1 MVAVTETVAG
11 GVSSADVV
19 QALRSALRGAV
30 DDSTRRRA
38 EYSTDASNYRV
49 VPQVVAFP
57 QDTDD
62 VLAALEVTRSLGV
75 PLTARGGGTSVAG
88 NAVGT
93 GVVLDFSRH
102 VNRILDI
109 DPAARTARIEP
120 GVVMAS
126 LQKAAAPHGL
136 RFGPDPSTQA
146 RATLGGMI
154 GNNACGPRAVAY
166 GRTADNVLALDV
178 VDGTGRRFEA
188 RSGAGALD
196 VVPGLDALVRGHLD
210 ILRTELGRFGRQVS
224 GYSLEHLLPEKGT
237 DLAKALVGTE
247 GTVATLLGAT
257 VRLVPVAAAPV
268 LVVLG
273 YPDMPTAADAVP
285 ALLAHAPLAIEGMD
299 SRLVDVVR
307 RVRGAAAVPP
317 LPAGGGWLMVEV
329 GGDSLDEA
337 LDRARALA
345 ADAQT
350 AAVGLF
356 PPGPEAAAMWRIR
369 EDGAGLGGRT
379 PSGEQAWPGFED
391 SAVPPERLG
400 AYLRELEAL
409 MASHGVDGL
418 AYGHFGDG
426 CVHLRLDIP
435 LERSGN
441 PLRAFMT
448 DAATLVASHGG
459 SLSGEHG
466 DGRARSELLPV
477 MYSAKAIDLFG
488 AFKDLLDPR
497 DLLNPGVLVR
507 PSPLDADLRRPWARP
522 LLSDGHGFS
531 FAHDAGDLTTA
542 LHRCVGVG
550 KCRAD
555 STATGGFMCP
565 SYLAT
570 KDEKDSTRGRARV
583 LQEMANGTLVSGGWA
598 SPEVHDS
605 LDLCLSCKA
614 CSSDCPAGVDMAQYK
629 SEVLHRTYR
638 GKLRPVSHY
647 ALGWLPRWARLI
659 TGVPGLAALT
669 NAVLGIRPVAKVV
682 LAGGGM
688 DTRRQMVTF
697 ARQPFRTWVRGEGR
711 DAVTLTHSV
720 RGSERQSDQ
729 VRGRNEIETGDVRAS
744 ERPGDQ
750 FLGRSGKGTGGSAG
764 KKPRVVLWTDSFSD
778 TLAPSVA
785 QAAVAVLT
793 DAGYEVLIPQDG
805 ACCGLTWIS
814 TGQLDGARKQLTR
827 LLGVLGPFAVN
838 GIPIVGLEP
847 SCTAVLRS
855 DLLDLLPDDPRAVAV
870 ARETRTLA
878 ELLTAP
884 APIGPGDRWQ
894 VPDLSDVTAVVQ
906 PHCHHYS
913 VMTWTADRRLLT
925 DAGAQFSA
933 LAGCCG
939 LAGNFGME
947 KGHYDVSVAVA
958 ENALLPALRAAAPG
972 DVYLADG
979 FSCRT
984 QADHLAGV
992 QGVHLAE
999 LLAAHLP
1006 ARHAA
1011 TPA

>member
-1 MVAVTETVAG
+1 VSTATSLPPGAAPRADDDAAGAAELVRALRAAVAG
-11 GVSSADVV
+11 GV
-19 QALRSALRGAV
+19 
-30 DDSTRRRA
+30 DDSSRRRA

-49 VPQVVAFP
+49 VPSVVVFP
-57 QDTDD
+57 RDVDD
-62 VLAALEVTRSLGV
+62 AIAALEVARGLGAPV
-75 PLTARGGGTSVAG
+75 TSRGGGTSVAG

-93 GVVLDFSRH
+93 GVVLDWSRH
-102 VNRILDI
+102 VNRVLDV
-109 DPAARTARIEP
+109 DPATRTARVEP
-120 GVVMAS
+120 GVVMAM

-166 GRTADNVLALDV
+166 GRTADNVLELDV
-178 VDGTGRRFEA
+178 VDGRGRRFT
-188 RSGAGALD
+188 AGKGLD
-196 VVPGLDALVRGHLD
+196 PVPGLDALVRSELEV
-210 ILRTELGRFGRQVS
+210 LRTELGRFGRQVS
-224 GYSLEHLLPEKGT
+224 GYSLEHLLPERGA

-247 GTVATLLGAT
+247 GTVVTLLGAT
-257 VRLVPVAAAPV
+257 VRLVPVSAAPV

-273 YPDMPTAADAVP
+273 YPDMATAADAVP
-285 ALLAHAPLAIEGMD
+285 ALLAHKPLAIEGMD
-299 SRLVDVVR
+299 ARLVDVVR
-307 RVRGAAAVPP
+307 RVKGAAAVPP
-317 LPAGGGWLMVEV
+317 LPEGAGWMMVEV
-329 GGDSLDEA
+329 GGDTLDEA

-345 ADAQT
+345 ADAGT
-350 AAVGLF
+350 RAVGVF

-426 CVHLRLDIP
+426 CVHLRLDVP
-435 LERSGN
+435 MERSGD

-448 DAATLVASHGG
+448 DAAHLVAAHGG

-477 MYSAKAIDLFG
+477 MYSERALAAFG
-488 AFKDLLDPR
+488 AFKDLLDPD

-507 PSPLDADLRRPWARP
+507 PRPLDADLRRPHARP
-522 LLSDGHGFS
+522 IPAGHGGFAY
-531 FAHDAGDLTTA
+531 AHDHGDFTTA
-542 LHRCVGVG
+542 VHRCVGVG

-555 STATGGFMCP
+555 SSATGGFMCP

-583 LQEMANGTLVSGGWA
+583 LQEMANGSLVSRGWS
-598 SPEVHDS
+598 SPEVHDV

-629 SEVLHRTYR
+629 AEVLHRTYR
-638 GKLRPVSHY
+638 GRLRPVNHY
-647 ALGWLPRWARLI
+647 VLGWLPRWTRLV
-659 TGVPGLAALT
+659 TGVPGLARLS
-669 NAVLGIRPVAKVV
+669 NAVLGVRPLAKVV
-682 LAGGGM
+682 LKLGGM
-688 DTRRQMVTF
+688 DTRRKMVDF
-697 ARQPFRTWVRGEGR
+697 APAPFRSRVRRGE
-711 DAVTLTHSV
+711 V
-720 RGSERQSDQ
+720 
-729 VRGRNEIETGDVRAS
+729 DVRRGGAPATQGGTTLS
-744 ERPGDQ
+744 VTGTSGRPPV
-750 FLGRSGKGTGGSAG
+750 L
-764 KKPRVVLWTDSFSD
+764 LWTDSFSD
-778 TLAPSVA
+778 ALAPSIPV
-785 QAAVAVLT
+785 AAVKVLRA
-793 DAGYEVLIPQDG
+793 AGYEVLVPEHD

-814 TGQLDGARKQLTR
+814 TGQLDGARKRLTH
-827 LLGVLGPFAVN
+827 LLEVLGPYAVN
-838 GIPIVGLEP
+838 GVPIVGLEP

-870 ARETRTLA
+870 ARATRTLA

-884 APIGPGDRWQ
+884 SPVGPGDRWEL
-894 VPDLSDVTAVVQ
+894 PDLSDVTAVVQ
-906 PHCHHYS
+906 PHCHHHA
-913 VMTWTADRRLLT
+913 VMTYTADRTLLAE
-925 DAGAQFSA
+925 AGASFST

-947 KGHYDVSVAVA
+947 AGHYDVSVQVA
-958 ENALLPALRAAAPG
+958 EHAMLPALRDAAPG
-972 DVYLADG
+972 DVLLADG
-979 FSCRT
+979 YSCRT
-984 QADHLAGV
+984 QADQLAGV

-999 LLAAHLP
+999 LLASHLP
-1006 ARHAA
+1006 SERD
-1011 TPA
+1011 

>member
-1 MVAVTETVAG
+1 MGGGTLPGVAVTTGTPPVR
-11 GVSSADVV
+11 DVV
-19 QALRSALRGAV
+19 HALRDAVRGSV
-30 DDSTRRRA
+30 DDSSRRRA

-49 VPQVVAFP
+49 VPQVVVFP
-57 QDTDD
+57 RDTDD
-62 VLAALEVTRSLGV
+62 VEAALQVARETGT
-75 PLTARGGGTSVAG
+75 PLTSRGGGTSVAG

-93 GVVLDFSRH
+93 GIVLDFSRH
-102 VNRILDI
+102 VNRVLEI
-109 DPAARTARIEP
+109 DSEARTARIEP
-120 GVVMAS
+120 GVVMAH

-166 GRTADNVLALDV
+166 GRTADNVVDLDV
-178 VDGTGRRFEA
+178 VDGTGRRFTA
-188 RSGAGALD
+188 RAGAGSLD
-196 VVPGLDALVRGHLD
+196 VVPGLDGLVRAHLD
-210 ILRTELGRFGRQVS
+210 VIRTELGRFRRQVS
-224 GYSLEHLLPEKGT
+224 GYSLEHLAPEHGT
-237 DLAKALVGTE
+237 DLAKMLVGTE
-247 GTVATLLGAT
+247 GTLVTLLGAT
-257 VRLVPVAAAPV
+257 VNLVPVPSAPV

-307 RVRGAAAVPP
+307 RVKGASAVPD
-317 LPAGGGWLMVEV
+317 LPPGAGWMMCEV
-329 GGDSLDEA
+329 GGATLDEA
-337 LDRARALA
+337 MATARALA
-345 ADAQT
+345 ADAGT
-350 AAVGLF
+350 DAVGIF

-379 PSGEQAWPGFED
+379 PSGAQAWPGFED

-409 MASHGVDGL
+409 MADHRVDGL

-426 CVHLRLDIP
+426 CVHLRIDMP
-435 LERSGN
+435 MERSGG
-441 PLRAFMT
+441 PLRAFME
-448 DAATLVASHGG
+448 DAATLVATHGG

-477 MYSAKAIDLFG
+477 MYSQRAIDLFG
-488 AFKDLLDPR
+488 AVKDLFDPR

-507 PSPLDADLRRPWARP
+507 PRPLDADLRRPAARALP
-522 LLSDGHGFS
+522 AASGFS
-531 FAHDAGDLTTA
+531 FAHDGGDLTTA
-542 LHRCVGVG
+542 VHRCVGVG

-555 STATGGFMCP
+555 NHAAGGFMCP

-583 LQEMANGTLVSGGWA
+583 LQEMANGSLVSRGWSSA
-598 SPEVHDS
+598 EVHES

-629 SEVLHRTYR
+629 AEVLHRTYQGR
-638 GKLRPVSHY
+638 LRPVNHY
-647 ALGWLPRWARLI
+647 ALGWLPRWARLV
-659 TGVPGLAALT
+659 TGVPGLAALA
-669 NAVLGIRPVAKVV
+669 NAVLGVRPVAKLV
-682 LAGGGM
+682 LRLGGM
-688 DTRRQMVTF
+688 DTRRKMVQF
-697 ARQPFRTWVRGEGR
+697 APVPFRAWARQAGR
-711 DAVTLTHSV
+711 RA
-720 RGSERQSDQ
+720 
-729 VRGRNEIETGDVRAS
+729 GDVRVV
-744 ERPGDQ
+744 
-750 FLGRSGKGTGGSAG
+750 GRRDAESVALPVEAAGAGGAAAADDATGGARAEHG
-764 KKPRVVLWTDSFSD
+764 APRPPVLLWTDSFSD

-785 QAAVAVLT
+785 HAAVAVLR
-793 DAGYEVLIPQDG
+793 DAGYDVLVPDHD

-814 TGQLDGARKQLTR
+814 TGQLDGARHQLEH
-827 LLGVLGPFAVN
+827 LLEVLGPFAVN

-855 DLLDLLPDDPRAVAV
+855 DLVDLLPDDPRATAV
-870 ARETRTLA
+870 SRATRTLA

-925 DAGAQFSA
+925 DAGAQFST

-979 FSCRT
+979 YSCRT
-984 QADHLAGV
+984 QADQLAGV

-999 LLAAHLP
+999 LLASHLP
-1006 ARHAA
+1006 TASPSPAA
-1011 TPA
+1011 TD

>member
-1 MVAVTETVAG
+1 MTDPAQRPDAAAPPTP
-11 GVSSADVV
+11 DVV
-19 QALRSALRGAV
+19 AALRSAVGGAV
-30 DDSTRRRA
+30 DDSSRRRA

-49 VPQVVAFP
+49 VPQVVVFP
-57 QDTDD
+57 RDTDD
-62 VLAALEVTRSLGV
+62 VLAALEVTRAAGV
-75 PLTARGGGTSVAG
+75 PLTSRGGGTSVAG

-102 VNRILDI
+102 VNRVLAI
-109 DPAARTARIEP
+109 DPEARTARVEP
-120 GVVMAS
+120 GVVMS
-126 LQKAAAPHGL
+126 ELQRQAAPHGL

-188 RSGAGALD
+188 ARGLD
-196 VVPGLDALVRGHLD
+196 PVPGLDALVRANLET
-210 ILRTELGRFGRQVS
+210 IRTELGRFGRQVS
-224 GYSLEHLLPEKGT
+224 GYSLEHLLPENGA

-247 GTVATLLGAT
+247 GTLVTLLGAT
-257 VRLVPVAAAPV
+257 VNLVPIAAAPV

-299 SRLVDVVR
+299 ARLVDVVR
-307 RVRGAAAVPP
+307 RVKGASAVPP
-317 LPAGGGWLMVEV
+317 LPTGGGWLMVEV
-329 GGDSLDEA
+329 GGADLDEA
-337 LDRARALA
+337 MARARALA
-345 ADAQT
+345 ADAGT
-350 AAVGLF
+350 DAVGVF
-356 PPGPEAAAMWRIR
+356 PPGPQAAAMWRIR

-379 PSGEQAWPGFED
+379 PSGAQAWPGFED
-391 SAVPPERLG
+391 SAVPPARLG

-409 MASHGVDGL
+409 MATHAVDGL

-426 CVHLRLDIP
+426 CVHLRLDVP
-435 LERSGN
+435 LERSGD

-448 DAATLVASHGG
+448 DAAHLVAAHGG

-477 MYSAKAIDLFG
+477 MYSPRAIAAFEAVKDLF
-488 AFKDLLDPR
+488 DPR

-507 PSPLDADLRRPWARP
+507 PRPLDADLRRPYARS
-522 LLSDGHGFS
+522 LLAGSGGFA
-531 FAHDAGDLTTA
+531 FAHDAGDFTTA
-542 LHRCVGVG
+542 VHRCVGVG

-555 STATGGFMCP
+555 TSAAGGFMCP
-565 SYLAT
+565 SFLAT
-570 KDEKDSTRGRARV
+570 RDEKDSTRGRARV
-583 LQEMANGTLVSGGWA
+583 LQEMANGTFVTQGWA
-598 SPEVHDS
+598 APEVHEV
-605 LDLCLSCKA
+605 LDLCLACKA

-638 GKLRPVSHY
+638 GRLRPVSHY
-647 ALGWLPRWARLI
+647 ALGWLPRWTRFV
-659 TGVPGLAALT
+659 TGVPGLARLA
-669 NAVLGIRPVAKVV
+669 NAALGIRPVAKLV
-682 LAGGGM
+682 LAAGGM
-688 DTRRQMVTF
+688 DTRREMVTF
-697 ARQPFRTWVRGEGR
+697 ASTPFRAWARGEGAAQVTR
-711 DAVTLTHSV
+711 GAGAVDDEAPEGA
-720 RGSERQSDQ
+720 R
-729 VRGRNEIETGDVRAS
+729 
-744 ERPGDQ
+744 
-750 FLGRSGKGTGGSAG
+750 
-764 KKPRVVLWTDSFSD
+764 KPRVLLWTDSFSD
-778 TLAPSVA
+778 GLAPSVA
-785 QAAVAVLT
+785 QAAVRVLRA
-793 DAGYEVLIPQDG
+793 AGYEVIVPEDE
-805 ACCGLTWIS
+805 ACCGLTWIT
-814 TGQLDGARKQLTR
+814 TGQLDGARERLTH
-827 LLGVLGPFAVN
+827 LLGVLGPYAVN

-884 APIGPGDRWQ
+884 APIGPRERWEL
-894 VPDLSDVTAVVQ
+894 PDLSGVTAVVQ
-906 PHCHHYS
+906 PHCHHHS
-913 VMTWTADRRLLT
+913 VMTYTADRTLLT
-925 DAGAQFSA
+925 EAGAQFRA

-947 KGHYDVSVAVA
+947 KGHYETSVAVA
-958 ENALLPALRAAAPG
+958 GHALLPALRDAAPG

-984 QADHLAGV
+984 QAEQLAGV

-1006 ARHAA
+1006 ADA
-1011 TPA
+1011 PAVAEGR